1 MIFLKN
7 EPCQCLGDVT
17 DETKVLDWLINNR
30 NVGDDAE
37 RLEEVNAKTLEG
49 MVSTSEGIVVLFCK
63 QHFSCMILDSEI

>member
-1 MIFLKN
+1 M
-7 EPCQCLGDVT
+7 CQCLGDVT

-63 QHFSCMILDSEI
+63 QHFSYA